1 MMEYRIPESG
11 SRREGG
17 RCCRFRVEPHLARL
31 AEIRRFVE
39 EVGGEFGLDAGRVF
53 DLKVAVSEACAN
65 AVEHSGCA
73 RTPLELCAWFHADR
87 LVFEIVDR
95 GDFRVP
101 QSERGERAESRGLGL
116 PLMVALMD
124 EVRFLKIP
132 GGGTNVTLS
141 MFNSA

>member
-1 MMEYRIPESG
+1 MIEFPIPESG
-11 SRREGG
+11 PRREGV
-17 RCCRFRVEPHLARL
+17 RCCRFSMEPHLAQL
-31 AEIRRFVE
+31 AEVRRFVE
-39 EVGGEFGLDAGRVF
+39 EVSAEFGLDPGRAF

-65 AVEHSGCA
+65 AVEHSGVTHA
-73 RTPLELCAWFHADR
+73 PLELCAWFHSDR
-87 LVFEIVDR
+87 LVFEIVDS

-101 QSERGERAESRGLGL
+101 QSERAERAESRGLGL

-141 MFNSA
+141 VFNPA

>member
-1 MMEYRIPESG
+1 MNPTAKPRCRTISVTPEPS
-11 SRREGG
+11 
-17 RCCRFRVEPHLARL
+17 RL

-39 EVGGEFGLDAGRVF
+39 EVGLEASLEPERIF

-65 AVEHSGCA
+65 AMEHSGGQHAPLVVCA
-73 RTPLELCAWFHADR
+73 SIYTDR
-87 LVFEIVDR
+87 VVFEISDG

-101 QSERGERAESRGLGL
+101 GALRGSARDDRGLGL

-124 EVRFLKIP
+124 EVRIAKTR

-141 MFNSA
+141 LYV